1 MPFLSSP
8 KTSTLSPPPL
18 ISASRPFRASKTGL
32 FLFPTFLCARPSNCS
47 ARTARDFPL
56 PFSPTCLNQ
65 MILRWPTS
73 LYVPHATLPRCV
85 CVTSC
90 SCAGVRGSRTEIGH
104 SSVHCR
110 RPVPLVCV
118 VQRAFFQQGNI
129 STSVGHWRLRCCIAI
144 KMTHFQI
151 AGPHPVFVAI
161 PRSLRENFAPCH
173 PPTAQPTGFR
183 LRRTRLQVCYA
194 SAFCRVYLSLIF
206 RN

>member
-129 STSVGHWRLRCCIAI
+129 STS
-144 KMTHFQI
+144 M
-151 AGPHPVFVAI
+151 
-161 PRSLRENFAPCH
+161 
-173 PPTAQPTGFR
+173 
-183 LRRTRLQVCYA
+183 A
-194 SAFCRVYLSLIF
+194 SALLHRNQNDAFSNCRSAPRFCCDSTLPTRKFCSVQPANCSAYRISFTTDPLTGLLCICFCRVYLSLIF